1 MSFSSFGEFLGM
13 GGHALYVWLSYGAA
27 MAVLLYNVLA
37 ARSQQRRAL
46 QDVRDRMRREAGGA
60 GGTAAA
66 LPVAD
71 GAERPGGAGRGDEV
85 R

>member
-13 GGHALYVWLSYGAA
+13 GGHALSVWLSYGAA
-27 MAVLLYNVLA
+27 LVIMLYNLLS
-37 ARSQQRRAL
+37 ARRQQRLAL

-60 GGTAAA
+60 GEPAG
-66 LPVAD
+66 
-71 GAERPGGAGRGDEV
+71 GRPGTDDEE